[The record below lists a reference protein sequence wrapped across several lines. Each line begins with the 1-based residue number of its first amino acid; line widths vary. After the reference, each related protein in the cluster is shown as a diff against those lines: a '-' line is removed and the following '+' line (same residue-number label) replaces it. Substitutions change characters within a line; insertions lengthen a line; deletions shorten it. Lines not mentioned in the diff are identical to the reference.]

1 MRVAI
6 TAVEE
11 PRLRRCERQFAKT
24 ISALVVVLLFLA
36 RLFADPQYALTGQ
49 VTDSEGAVIA
59 NARVLLHWDSSGST
73 LGYLGFKQDVIV
85 VTDASGHY
93 SASVPPGFYDVF
105 VSAPAFTPIAAK
117 VILKEQKAIF
127 NAKLYVDPLVSKEIG
142 GMKIEG
148 VR

>member
-1 MRVAI
+1 MNRS
-6 TAVEE
+6 
-11 PRLRRCERQFAKT
+11 

-36 RLFADPQYALTGQ
+36 RLSADPQSTLTGQ
-49 VTDSEGAVIA
+49 VTDSEGAVIS
-59 NARVLLHWDSSGST
+59 NARVLRHWDSSGSAV
-73 LGYLGFKQDVIV
+73 GHLGFKQDVIV

-93 SASVPPGFYDVF
+93 SANVPAGFYDVF

-117 VILKEQKAIF
+117 VIVKEQEAMF

-142 GMKIEG
+142 GVKVEG

>member
-1 MRVAI
+1 MNRS
-6 TAVEE
+6 
-11 PRLRRCERQFAKT
+11 

-36 RLFADPQYALTGQ
+36 RLFADPQSALTGQ

-93 SASVPPGFYDVF
+93 FASVPAGFYDVF

-127 NAKLYVDPLVSKEIG
+127 NSKLYVDPLVSKEIG
-142 GMKIEG
+142 GVQVEG
-148 VR
+148 AR